1 MTLIAELGA
10 AQLVFMGAALLV
22 TWILLSKTHRYLRQ
36 NSRPVPA
43 PEGFGRRTA
52 ETPPGATAAAPPVE
66 TGAWEVQMHELA
78 RELSARL
85 DSKMRALEQLTRE
98 ADRAAARLEAALAA
112 TQPAATSRSTF
123 SKAASAAREVLRGGN
138 DFDAP
143 PASQADGLKLGGG
156 SPSSSVSSLESAR
169 APAADGPSS
178 DHRYDEIYLLADYGH
193 SAAEIAQR
201 LGSPIG
207 EVELILSLRS
217 KR

>member
-1 MTLIAELGA
+1 MALIAESGA
-10 AQLVFMGAALLV
+10 ASWVFIGAALLV
-22 TWILLSKTHRYLRQ
+22 TWTLLSWTRRHLRQ
-36 NSRPVPA
+36 NSRPEPA
-43 PEGFGRRTA
+43 PEDFGR
-52 ETPPGATAAAPPVE
+52 AAGSPARAGEAALPVD
-66 TGAWEVQMHELA
+66 TGSWEVQMHELA

-112 TQPAATSRSTF
+112 TQRPA
-123 SKAASAAREVLRGGN
+123 AASAAVSKPPSGPREALRGGD
-138 DFDAP
+138 DFTAP
-143 PASQADGLKLGGG
+143 PASQADGLKHAGE
-156 SPSSSVSSLESAR
+156 SPSFLASSLESAR
-169 APAADGPSS
+169 GPAVKGPSS

>member
-1 MTLIAELGA
+1 MMLIAELSTA
-10 AQLVFMGAALLV
+10 HLVFMGAALLV
-22 TWILLSKTHRYLRQ
+22 TWIVLSKTRRYWKQ
-36 NSRPVPA
+36 NSRPLPT
-43 PEGFGRRTA
+43 PEGFGRRVA
-52 ETPPGATAAAPPVE
+52 ETAAGAAAAPPVE
-66 TGAWEVQMHELA
+66 TGPWEVQMHELA

-112 TQPAATSRSTF
+112 TQRGAAT
-123 SKAASAAREVLRGGN
+123 ASAFSQAARTPREVLRVGN

-143 PASQADGLKLGGG
+143 PASQADGLKLAGE
-156 SPSSSVSSLESAR
+156 SPSSLVSSLEPAR

-178 DHRYDEIYLLADYGH
+178 QQRYDEIYLLADYGH
-193 SAAEIAQR
+193 SAVEIAQR

>member
-1 MTLIAELGA
+1 MTLIADSGTA
-10 AQLVFMGAALLV
+10 YLVFMGTALLV
-22 TWILLSKTHRYLRQ
+22 TWILLTKTHRYLRQ

-43 PEGFGRRTA
+43 PQGFGQRAA
-52 ETPPGATAAAPPVE
+52 ETPPGAAAPPVE
-66 TGAWEVQMHELA
+66 TAAWEVQMHELA

-98 ADRAAARLEAALAA
+98 ANRAGGPPGSGAGRGAACRRV
-112 TQPAATSRSTF
+112 P
-123 SKAASAAREVLRGGN
+123 LRQFPGGHCIACG
-138 DFDAP
+138 FAQAVTILTP
-143 PASQADGLKLGGG
+143 PASQADRLKLAGQC
-156 SPSSSVSSLESAR
+156 PSSLVPSLESAR

-178 DHRYDEIYLLADYGH
+178 DHRYDEIYVLADYGH
-193 SAAEIAQR
+193 RAAEMAT